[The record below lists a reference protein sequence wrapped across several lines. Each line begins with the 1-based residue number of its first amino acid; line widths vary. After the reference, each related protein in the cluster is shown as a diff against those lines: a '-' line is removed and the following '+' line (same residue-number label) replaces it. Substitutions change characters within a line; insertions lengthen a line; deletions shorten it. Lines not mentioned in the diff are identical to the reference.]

1 MGDTSSD
8 DELALAQRPLGGILM
23 AARQP
28 VGPASDTESDIP
40 SWLQAGAKGKSNQV
54 VNLTDSDSDDAVLS
68 LAKAAPAAAA
78 AAEPAGNRGQQQQPA
93 SQQQQQQQAAAK
105 AAPKSGSK
113 PKATPHGRTAA
124 AAEPAGPDDGGD
136 PPATQAAPA
145 SQPATAGGTSQK
157 QRTLAAGLL
166 QAPTSQMAVVLPDE
180 LPQLKMLVELELSAG
195 GGGGGGGA
203 PPGRAA
209 PVVGDWGADWWGG
222 DWWVWQGIER
232 LQVCMIAFGCLG
244 DADETR
250 QSDEVQPCCCA
261 VVLLC
266 SRAVVQL
273 CC

>member
-8 DELALAQRPLGGILM
+8 DELPLAQLPLGGILM

-68 LAKAAPAAAA
+68 PAKAPPAA

-93 SQQQQQQQAAAK
+93 FQQQQQEQAAAK
-105 AAPKSGSK
+105 AAPNSASK
-113 PKATPHGRTAA
+113 PKATPRGRAA
-124 AAEPAGPDDGGD
+124 AAPEPTGPEDGD
-136 PPATQAAPA
+136 PPATQAATA

-166 QAPTSQMAVVLPDE
+166 QAPTSQMAVVLPDK

-195 GGGGGGGA
+195 GWVGAPVVDGGCSGGGGV
-203 PPGRAA
+203 GR
-209 PVVGDWGADWWGG
+209 DW
-222 DWWVWQGIER
+222 
-232 LQVCMIAFGCLG
+232 
-244 DADETR
+244 
-250 QSDEVQPCCCA
+250 
-261 VVLLC
+261 
-266 SRAVVQL
+266 
-273 CC
+273 